1 MFTRFFSACVC
12 IYTCAFVIIWNTQ
25 LSVLVNV
32 HSNLY
37 RAVNLLIHF
46 LLPVYFRVSPF
57 CGCRHPD
64 GIYQSASVKR
74 KKKRNMA
81 PAVQETNDESG
92 SVLCWCWRLW
102 FHHATAWTTGT
113 CNNRHRKAS
122 PSLSPPSLHS
132 LILSSSEALPGTS
145 SPGSLSA
152 PDENV
157 PGAID
162 FVSLLSSRPVLQID
176 YPKDSDDAV
185 RPLVY

>member
-1 MFTRFFSACVC
+1 MESMK
-12 IYTCAFVIIWNTQ
+12 
-25 LSVLVNV
+25 V
-32 HSNLY
+32 H
-37 RAVNLLIHF
+37 
-46 LLPVYFRVSPF
+46 
-57 CGCRHPD
+57 
-64 GIYQSASVKR
+64 QWKR
-74 KKKRNMA
+74 KKNNNMA

-92 SVLCWCWRLW
+92 SVLYWCLRLW

-132 LILSSSEALPGTS
+132 PILPSSEALPGTS

-162 FVSLLSSRPVLQID
+162 FVSLLSPRPVLQID
-176 YPKDSDDAV
+176 YLMLMTQSDLDSWSYK
-185 RPLVY
+185 VYLSCFKFEWSGIWWLNHVIMAGSNTLR